1 MALLAKVQAY
11 IHTHTCFKWHTFSQ
25 HTHTRMLEVTQTH
38 RTTYT
43 YLNRHPPTA
52 QQHTHTHLLQVTQ
65 THKTTTHTHAC
76 FTIKW
81 HRPTDQQHTH
91 THTRFKR
98 HRPTEQLHTNTH
110 THTLHFTI
118 KWHRPTD
125 QQHTHTHTH
134 PLQATQTH
142 RTTTHNHT
150 HTHTHTLHFTI
161 KWHKPTEQQHTHT
174 CFKRPTEQHL
184 HIHMFQVKQRPT
196 EQHTHTPAS
205 SDTETHRTTTSTHMH
220 ASSETETHRTAT
232 GHLPESWLWF
242 AWRWHGA
249 EGQGQWGRT
258 AWRMARPARS
268 DPVCPACCLDVES
281 EHTHT
286 PVHCQQCV
294 VHPLPPT
301 PYLSLTSNCLEC
313 DIWTYIHTH
322 GHSI

>member
-11 IHTHTCFKWHTFSQ
+11 IHTHICFKWHTFSQ
-25 HTHTRMLEVTQTH
+25 HTHACMLEVTQTH

-43 YLNRHPPTA
+43 YLNSTHPQHNNT
-52 QQHTHTHLLQVTQ
+52 HTHTCSKWHRPTKQL
-65 THKTTTHTHAC
+65 HTHAC

-81 HRPTDQQHTH
+81 HRPTDQQHTL
-91 THTRFKR
+91 THT
-98 HRPTEQLHTNTH
+98 PASSD
-110 THTLHFTI
+110 
-118 KWHRPTD
+118 TD
-125 QQHTHTHTH
+125 PQ
-134 PLQATQTH
+134 
-142 RTTTHNHT
+142 NNY
-150 HTHTHTLHFTI
+150 THTHTLHFTI

-174 CFKRPTEQHL
+174 HL
-184 HIHMFQVKQRPT
+184 LQ
-196 EQHTHTPAS
+196 A
-205 SDTETHRTTTSTHMH
+205 THRTTTSTHMH

-322 GHSI
+322 GH